1 MTTNGNVGWILAT
14 IQKAKNFS
22 DLAPII
28 RRAEEYRSNIKIGN
42 VKIAFNVA
50 EIEKLFNKS

>member
-1 MTTNGNVGWILAT
+1 MDFGYDSKS
-14 IQKAKNFS
+14 QKFS

-28 RRAEEYRSNIKIGN
+28 RRAEEYRSNVKIGN